1 MNHDSPRRLRTAQAP
16 AVRGTEKDSNNG
28 VPVKIQAGD
37 WVRTDKGEICKI
49 ASVDASSRTAAL
61 LKLDQDNLRIT
72 SVIFPI
78 DRLAKV
84 EIER

>member
-1 MNHDSPRRLRTAQAP
+1 M
-16 AVRGTEKDSNNG
+16 
-28 VPVKIQAGD
+28 
-37 WVRTDKGEICKI
+37 RTDKGEICKI
-49 ASVDASSRTAAL
+49 ASVDAISRTAAL